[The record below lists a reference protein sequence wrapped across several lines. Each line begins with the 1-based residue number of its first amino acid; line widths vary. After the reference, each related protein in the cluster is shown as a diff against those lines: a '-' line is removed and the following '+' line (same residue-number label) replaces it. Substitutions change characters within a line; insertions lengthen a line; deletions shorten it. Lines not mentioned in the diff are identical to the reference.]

1 MNRRRAFTH
10 THSSAP
16 LSPDGRKVVQT
27 ISLETAE
34 RRVERIG
41 LPMPVSREGNQIAPV
56 TGVASSIE
64 MATKFELFSCR
75 VVVCRVS

>member
-41 LPMPVSREGNQIAPV
+41 LPMPVRREGKIAPV